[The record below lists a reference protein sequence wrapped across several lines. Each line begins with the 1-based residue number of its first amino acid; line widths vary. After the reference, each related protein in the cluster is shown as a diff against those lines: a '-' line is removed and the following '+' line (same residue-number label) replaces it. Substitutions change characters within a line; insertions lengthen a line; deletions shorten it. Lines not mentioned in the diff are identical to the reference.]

1 MLLQVEEI
9 ERRREENSR
18 VNALPSMPP
27 PSPPPTATHSTA
39 PSWAMRGKLQGKGR
53 TDKRTTRSL
62 RARRLLRLAAA
73 DTDQNTAHFRQSG
86 EKQCVLWNACTKHH
100 AGKRHGGRKG
110 RKLVYECVQVAPSQQ
125 HKINGFNAGAATPA
139 SESQGRRRPSGED
152 FSRAKSFNY

>member
-39 PSWAMRGKLQGKGR
+39 PSWAMRGKLQGGEGKDGQENN
-53 TDKRTTRSL
+53 KEPSSEAL
-62 RARRLLRLAAA
+62 VAAAADA

-86 EKQCVLWNACTKHH
+86 NSNVCCGMH
-100 AGKRHGGRKG
+100 AQNIMPENDMEEGRKEVG
-110 RKLVYECVQVAPSQQ
+110 V
-125 HKINGFNAGAATPA
+125 
-139 SESQGRRRPSGED
+139 
-152 FSRAKSFNY
+152 